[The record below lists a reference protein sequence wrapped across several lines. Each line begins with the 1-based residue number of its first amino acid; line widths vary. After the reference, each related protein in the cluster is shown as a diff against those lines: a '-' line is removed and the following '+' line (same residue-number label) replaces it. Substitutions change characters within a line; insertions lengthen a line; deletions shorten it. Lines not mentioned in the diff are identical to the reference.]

1 MYRTGRG
8 EWSEP
13 ERGAPRLTE
22 DSEKHRVLVKPG
34 DGRTRRE
41 GHAWD
46 GCGEGHISWRRRVGA
61 DVESDVAS
69 LMMQVAT
76 ILLSQD
82 ASVDPRLTHPNQEIL
97 IS

>member
-41 GHAWD
+41 GHGWD
-46 GCGEGHISWRRRVGA
+46 G
-61 DVESDVAS
+61 
-69 LMMQVAT
+69 
-76 ILLSQD
+76 
-82 ASVDPRLTHPNQEIL
+82 
-97 IS
+97 